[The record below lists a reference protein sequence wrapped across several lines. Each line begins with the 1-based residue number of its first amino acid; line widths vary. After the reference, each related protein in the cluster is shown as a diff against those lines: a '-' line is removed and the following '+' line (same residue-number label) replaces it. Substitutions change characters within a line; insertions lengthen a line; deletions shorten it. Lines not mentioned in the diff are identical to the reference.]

1 MSSKPEP
8 IAATVG
14 SSSSSSISGNCH
26 LKINNNTLTK
36 EEQDD
41 FLRLLLPAC
50 QPQEGSPANTFTR
63 NELDTLQKAVG
74 NIEIKNGGSSSSCSR
89 SFSGTA
95 ATAKTKTPCTS
106 KNSSS
111 NKSSNSNNNNNKVD
125 IRYMQQ
131 AFSPPELLPEAPQSQ
146 SQSGDNENEQNV
158 TTFMACP
165 QDSGG
170 CDDSVDDVAANAVVV
185 DEEKAN
191 RIVDLDWYGAPRG
204 LNQAHHDNNISRQFR
219 DQVRRGKFEAPTNG
233 VCPGYLQCNLVVIP
247 QGPVAFDFLLFCQRN
262 PKACPLIEVCDV
274 GSATP
279 FGVAPSADLRTD
291 VPRYA
296 IYRDGKLDQEVTDVT
311 GCWPKDSVA
320 FLIGCS
326 FSYDGELMNAGIPLK
341 SASQGKN
348 VPMYRT
354 NLKCRPAGC
363 LRGNMVVSMK
373 PIPALQVSKHIEIT
387 SKYIHAHGG
396 PVAVGSASA
405 IGIENI
411 HEPEWGESIDIAN
424 DEVPVFHACG
434 VTPQS
439 ILMDSKVP
447 FAITHSPGYMF
458 VTDLP
463 STMGV

>member
-8 IAATVG
+8 N
-14 SSSSSSISGNCH
+14 SGNCH

-89 SFSGTA
+89 SFPGTA

-106 KNSSS
+106 KNISSN
-111 NKSSNSNNNNNKVD
+111 NKSSNSNSNNNKVD

-131 AFSPPELLPEAPQSQ
+131 AFSPPDLLPEAPQSQ
-146 SQSGDNENEQNV
+146 SQSGDNENEQSV

-170 CDDSVDDVAANAVVV
+170 CDDSIDDVAANAVVV

-262 PKACPLIEVCDV
+262 PKA
-274 GSATP
+274 
-279 FGVAPSADLRTD
+279 
-291 VPRYA
+291 
-296 IYRDGKLDQEVTDVT
+296 
-311 GCWPKDSVA
+311 
-320 FLIGCS
+320 
-326 FSYDGELMNAGIPLK
+326 
-341 SASQGKN
+341 
-348 VPMYRT
+348 
-354 NLKCRPAGC
+354 
-363 LRGNMVVSMK
+363 
-373 PIPALQVSKHIEIT
+373 
-387 SKYIHAHGG
+387 
-396 PVAVGSASA
+396 
-405 IGIENI
+405 
-411 HEPEWGESIDIAN
+411 
-424 DEVPVFHACG
+424 
-434 VTPQS
+434 
-439 ILMDSKVP
+439 
-447 FAITHSPGYMF
+447 
-458 VTDLP
+458 
-463 STMGV
+463 